1 MKIRAF
7 KTNEDEILISFG
19 GGGGSQSDSGGSSI
33 YSLSTGTSTPG
44 LSVTPG
50 TSLGYSISSPS
61 SGITGLTASVG
72 TWGGSFYSS
81 TYSSGLSVDS
91 GSGLGS
97 YTGGSSGITG
107 LTASSSAWGGST
119 YGDVSEAPTGSSNW
133 LGSPFGISFGQTS
146 AGGLRVDTAESDVS
160 KYGGYATNFLDAA
173 KGLALTQT
181 NMLLTGGRVQAAFS
195 LMNYGPNAGS
205 TTRTLQAL
213 TLSGNVGSTSL
224 YSLVGAVRQAGSLQ
238 TPMGLVSFQVSKF
251 GASTLSSVQIISAA
265 NAAKP
270 SYSLGKAFGVIG
282 NTLSLG
288 VGAIEGYMNSAGD
301 GTVRVIDTV
310 AGAVKQ
316 LDNIVVPAL
325 VGGAAGVGAAAFPP
339 TTLGSPAIG
348 AAATIGAGVAYD
360 KSAADNTWNGAINSA
375 ASWLKSKLG
384 RPIIF
389 DLDGDGVE
397 FNLKGESSARFD
409 FDDDGY
415 AEATA
420 WAGPQDGI
428 LVIDEGGDNQ
438 ITQSKEIAFAK
449 WTVAEGDTDL
459 EGLAATFDSN
469 HDGVLDARDARYAD
483 FKVWKDANSNG
494 VVDAGEMQTLAEAGI
509 KSFNLKVKDGTN
521 LDLEDGS
528 IIHGLFD
535 IQRADGSLIQG
546 ADVSLAYND
555 LGYRTRTDASGNT
568 VVEFESGSSRHY
580 RNMTDGEAS
589 ADFNLGTDTDTTQWV
604 GASGNASANVLNASQ
619 KTTEV
624 LLDGGA
630 GDDTLLG
637 GSGDDMLVGADG
649 ADQLQGGAGND
660 QLFIDSADFAALAD
674 LTGSAKSTRI
684 NGGEGYDSLIVLDN
698 SQLTLVADDI
708 NVESIQAGRANDSIS
723 GGDDT
728 LNYVFDGGDGD
739 DNLTTAGGS
748 DLLLGGAGNDIL
760 KSGAGDDVLS
770 GGAGVDRL
778 EGGAG
783 DDVYVLNRGDGAD
796 LILDFAEDWYKE
808 KYSYQDQVSYSEQYD
823 YYESVFHGDGKTGS
837 YVNELRSGYR
847 AATRM
852 EDRNGY
858 LDVFGEVDGGI
869 DTLQFG
875 LGISVQDLVL
885 SRVGEDMVVS
895 LRASDNEN
903 VLSAD
908 SVTIEGWADTK
919 NRIENFGFTDG
930 NLLDF
935 SQIINAQSGMDAN
948 DTLDG
953 TTEGDFM
960 SGGGGNDTLSG
971 GAGKDMLVG
980 GSGDDQLDGGAE
992 KDLIFAGAGNDTLVG
1007 GDGNDYLIAE
1017 AGDDVLEG
1025 GNGDD
1030 VLVGMDGTDTLR
1042 GGAGKDM
1049 LLGGAGADF
1058 LQGGGGDDTYFYF
1071 RGDGNDQILDNLDHE
1086 ETYQE
1091 QVYAGQVYEDY
1102 GKGGNWVSQY
1112 RTETRVRTVQDDG
1125 GNDSLQFGQGIV
1137 LDDLFFAMSGSDLVV
1152 GLREDANTLL
1162 VDMDDQI
1169 TVQQWSNAK
1178 NRIETFGFA
1187 DGLTLNMSNIDQ
1199 VASGYGADDALTGH
1213 AGGDLLSGGAG
1224 NDTLNGLAGNDYLI
1238 GGAGNDQLDGGEGN
1252 DDLFGGA
1259 GDDTLNGGE
1268 GVDYLIGGAGADT
1281 INGGNGNDV
1290 ITGGVGNDILNG
1302 GRGND
1307 VYHFNRGDGQ
1317 DTINEAALGTES
1329 GQESYTYTEDVLQTV
1344 SDGKGS
1350 YQVWVNETRTGHR
1363 TVLRA
1368 VDGGEDTIQFGRY
1381 IDIANVLLER
1391 SGTDMVI
1398 SLLPLSGTEVTDS
1411 ITIKEW
1417 STPEYR
1423 VETLRFINDFA
1434 VEIADIVDARKGTA
1448 GNDVLTA
1455 NATDATWLGGGAG
1468 DDTLTGSSAAD
1479 VLHGAAGADTLN
1491 GGAGD
1496 DVYIFGRGDGKDSL
1510 SDSGSAGIGT
1520 DKSRPGGDKLLFGA
1534 NITMED
1540 LVLQRSG
1547 EDMVVYLRDR
1557 TNPEGALSA
1566 LTDSLTV
1573 KNWSDA
1579 ASRLEVFQFF
1589 DGKDFDVS
1597 EISSTYLG
1605 QDGQD
1610 TADTLTGSANA
1621 DWIDGFAG
1629 NDTLNAGAGKD
1640 FVQGGSGNDS
1650 IYGEADDD
1658 LLSGGLGNDTVY
1670 GGTGND
1676 IVVGDAGN
1684 DALFGDE
1691 GNDVLAGGK
1700 GDDTLNGGAGD
1711 DFIMGDAG
1719 NDTYQASTGFDTYRF
1734 GFGDGND
1741 TYIGSEQA
1749 DINGTDLVQLEGG
1762 VSKESLWFERV
1773 GNDLTMRLLGATDT
1787 MTFKDWYYSD
1797 DAIKRAQTDT
1807 AQRYVYGFEV
1817 NGEVLTYNKVQTL
1830 VNAMNGFTP
1839 NDGQTAYGVNAVEL
1853 PDSVRSA
1860 VNSAWVSVA

>member
-1 MKIRAF
+1 MGTAALAEAGFYLGGIDKKFQNWNEQSWSFKAEVFGVTSSEEFRASPAAQEAAVRAF
-7 KTNEDEILISFG
+7 TDKNWRYIEKYGLVKYIGTEVDGVEITAEGLLAGTHLVGIGATIDFVKNKNEKKDGNGTSVKSYMKMFSPPSPFLAEDQKLLRQNSEIDVALAHSLSFSAQQESGTNTSYQ
-19 GGGGSQSDSGGSSI
+19 SQSEISRLARAERSAAEAKAEAASQAAREAFRASETEYTNSQGSSSGGSGWSGWN
-33 YSLSTGTSTPG
+33 SGPDQSSAESARLSRSGSTGDP
-44 LSVTPG
+44 
-50 TSLGYSISSPS
+50 I
-61 SGITGLTASVG
+61 
-72 TWGGSFYSS
+72 
-81 TYSSGLSVDS
+81 
-91 GSGLGS
+91 
-97 YTGGSSGITG
+97 
-107 LTASSSAWGGST
+107 
-119 YGDVSEAPTGSSNW
+119 
-133 LGSPFGISFGQTS
+133 
-146 AGGLRVDTAESDVS
+146 
-160 KYGGYATNFLDAA
+160 
-173 KGLALTQT
+173 
-181 NMLLTGGRVQAAFS
+181 
-195 LMNYGPNAGS
+195 
-205 TTRTLQAL
+205 
-213 TLSGNVGSTSL
+213 
-224 YSLVGAVRQAGSLQ
+224 
-238 TPMGLVSFQVSKF
+238 
-251 GASTLSSVQIISAA
+251 
-265 NAAKP
+265 
-270 SYSLGKAFGVIG
+270 VI
-282 NTLSLG
+282 
-288 VGAIEGYMNSAGD
+288 
-301 GTVRVIDTV
+301 
-310 AGAVKQ
+310 
-316 LDNIVVPAL
+316 
-325 VGGAAGVGAAAFPP
+325 
-339 TTLGSPAIG
+339 
-348 AAATIGAGVAYD
+348 
-360 KSAADNTWNGAINSA
+360 
-375 ASWLKSKLG
+375 
-384 RPIIF
+384 
-389 DLDGDGVE
+389 DLDGNGIE
-397 FNLKGESSARFD
+397 LYSRNNSPAHFD

-415 AEATA
+415 SETTA

-428 LVIDEGGDNQ
+428 LVIDEGNDNQ

-449 WTVAEGDTDL
+449 WTAAEGDTDL

-469 HDGVLDARDARYAD
+469 HDGVLDARDQRFAD

-509 KSFNLKVKDGTN
+509 KSFNLQVKDGTN

-528 IIHGLFD
+528 VIHGLFD
-535 IQRADGSLIQG
+535 IQRADGKTIQG
-546 ADVSLAYND
+546 ADVSLAYNSQ
-555 LGYRTRTDASGNT
+555 GYRTRTDAAGNT
-568 VVEFESGSSRHY
+568 VVEFESGSALHY
-580 RNMTDGEAS
+580 RNIADSEGS
-589 ADFNLGTDTDTTQWV
+589 VDFNLGSEADTTVWI
-604 GASGNASANVLNASQ
+604 GASGNASANTLNASS

-637 GSGDDMLVGADG
+637 GSGDDLLVGGEG
-649 ADQLQGGAGND
+649 ADQLRGGAGND
-660 QLFIDSADFAALAD
+660 QLFVDGADLAALTS

-684 NGGEGYDSLIVLDN
+684 NGGEGYDSLVVLDN
-698 SQLTLVADDI
+698 SQVNLVVDDI
-708 NVESIQAGRANDSIS
+708 GVEAVIAGGGANDNIT
-723 GGDDT
+723 GALNT
-728 LNYVFDGGDGD
+728 ANYVFDGGAGNDS
-739 DNLTTAGGS
+739 LTTVGGN
-748 DLLLGGAGNDIL
+748 DVLLGGAGNDTL
-760 KSGAGDDVLS
+760 KSGAGTDVLA
-770 GGAGVDRL
+770 GGAGDDRL

-783 DDVYVLNRGDGAD
+783 NDVYVFNRGDGAD
-796 LILDFAEDWYKE
+796 RILDYAEDWYKE
-808 KYSYQDQVSYSEQYD
+808 RYSYQEQVSYSEQYD
-823 YYESVFHGDGKTGS
+823 YYESVYHGDGKSGS
-837 YVNELRSGYR
+837 YVNELRTGYR

-858 LDVFGEVDGGI
+858 RDVFGEVDGGI

-885 SRVGEDMVVS
+885 SRAGEDMVVS
-895 LRASDNEN
+895 LRSTADEN
-903 VLSAD
+903 TLSGD
-908 SVTIEGWADTK
+908 SVTIEGWSDTK
-919 NRIENFGFTDG
+919 NRIENFAFTDG

-935 SQIINAQSGMDAN
+935 SQIVNAQSGMGAN
-948 DTLDG
+948 DTLSG
-953 TTEGDFM
+953 TADGDFM

-971 GAGKDMLVG
+971 GAGKDILIG
-980 GSGDDQLDGGAE
+980 GTGDDRLEGGAD
-992 KDLIFAGAGNDTLVG
+992 KDLLFAGAGNDTLIG

-1017 AGDDVLEG
+1017 AGNDILEG
-1025 GNGDD
+1025 GEGDD
-1030 VLVGMDGTDTLR
+1030 VLVGMDGNDTLR

-1049 LLGGAGADF
+1049 LLGGAGADI

-1071 RGDGNDQILDNLDHE
+1071 RGDGKDEIFDNLDHE

-1102 GKGGNWVSQY
+1102 GKGGNWVAQY

-1162 VDMDDQI
+1162 ADMDDQI
-1169 TVQQWSNAK
+1169 TIKQWNNAK
-1178 NRIETFGFA
+1178 NRIEAFGFA

-1199 VASGYGADDALTGH
+1199 VASGYGADDVLTGH

-1238 GGAGNDQLDGGEGN
+1238 GGAGNDQLNGGEGN

-1259 GDDTLNGGE
+1259 GDDTLEGGD
-1268 GVDYLIGGAGADT
+1268 GVDYLIGGSGADT

-1290 ITGGVGNDILNG
+1290 ITGGAGNDILNG

-1329 GQESYTYTEDVLQTV
+1329 IQESYTYTEQVLQTQ

-1350 YQVWVNETRTGHR
+1350 YQVWVNETRTGYR
-1363 TVLRA
+1363 SVLRA
-1368 VDGGEDTIQFGRY
+1368 VDGGEDTIEFGRN
-1381 IDIANVLLER
+1381 IDIADLMMER
-1391 SGTDMVI
+1391 NGSDMVI
-1398 SLLPLSGTEVTDS
+1398 SLLPLTGTDVTDS
-1411 ITIKEW
+1411 ITVKGW
-1417 STPEYR
+1417 ATPEYR

-1434 VEIADIVDARKGTA
+1434 VDIGDIVDAKKGTA

-1455 NATDATWLGGGAG
+1455 DANVATWLGGGAG
-1468 DDTLTGSSAAD
+1468 NDILTGSSAAD

-1496 DVYIFGRGDGKDSL
+1496 DVYIFGRGDGKDVL
-1510 SDSGSAGIGT
+1510 NDSGSAGVGT
-1520 DKSRPGGDKLLFGA
+1520 DKSRPGGDKLLFGT

-1557 TNPEGALSA
+1557 SNPEGALTA
-1566 LTDSLTV
+1566 LTDSITI
-1573 KNWSDA
+1573 KNWSNTDN
-1579 ASRLEVFQFF
+1579 RLEVFQFF

-1597 EISSTYLG
+1597 GISNTSLG
-1605 QDGQD
+1605 QDGVD
-1610 TADTLTGSANA
+1610 VADTLTGSAVA
-1621 DWIDGFAG
+1621 DWMDGFAG
-1629 NDTLNAGAGKD
+1629 NDTLRAGAGKD
-1640 FVQGGSGNDS
+1640 FVQGGSGNDT

-1684 DALFGDE
+1684 DTLFGDE

-1700 GDDTLNGGAGD
+1700 GDDILNGGAGD

-1741 TYIGSEQA
+1741 TYIGSEQT
-1749 DINGTDLVQLEGG
+1749 DINGTDVIQLEDGI
-1762 VSKESLWFERV
+1762 SKESLWFERV
-1773 GNDLTMRLLGATDT
+1773 GNDLTMRLLGATDS

-1807 AQRYVYGFEV
+1807 SQRYVYGFEV
-1817 NGEVLTYNKVQTL
+1817 GGELLTYNKVQTL

-1853 PDSVRSA
+1853 PGSVRTA
-1860 VNSAWVSVA
+1860 VNAAWVSIA